1 MTAKDDELVS
11 LMRDVK
17 RLLVLQLLQSG
28 TPQGRI
34 AAMLE
39 ISPATMS
46 RMMPK
51 GLSKSIARKGNGDEE
66 VRHGRHTKKDP
77 FRIGND
83 PKDQND

>member
-1 MTAKDDELVS
+1 MRDKDDELVG

-17 RLLVLQLLQSG
+17 RLLILQLLQNG
-28 TPQGRI
+28 TPQRRI

-51 GLSKSIARKGNGDEE
+51 GLTKSISRKGSNEE
-66 VRHGRHTKKDP
+66 EG
-77 FRIGND
+77 
-83 PKDQND
+83 

>member
-1 MTAKDDELVS
+1 MKDKDDELVS

-17 RLLVLQLLQSG
+17 RLLILQLLQNG
-28 TPQGRI
+28 TPQSRI

-51 GLSKSIARKGNGDEE
+51 GLSKSITRKSTAEE
-66 VRHGRHTKKDP
+66 EG
-77 FRIGND
+77 
-83 PKDQND
+83 

>member
-1 MTAKDDELVS
+1 MKDKDDELVS

-17 RLLVLQLLQSG
+17 RLLILQLLQNG

-39 ISPATMS
+39 VSPATMS

-51 GLSKSIARKGNGDEE
+51 GLSKSVARKSTSEE
-66 VRHGRHTKKDP
+66 DG
-77 FRIGND
+77 
-83 PKDQND
+83 

>member
-1 MTAKDDELVS
+1 MKDKDDELVS

-17 RLLVLQLLQSG
+17 RLLILQLLQNG

-39 ISPATMS
+39 VSPATMS

-51 GLSKSIARKGNGDEE
+51 GLSKSISKKANNEE
-66 VRHGRHTKKDP
+66 EG
-77 FRIGND
+77 
-83 PKDQND
+83 